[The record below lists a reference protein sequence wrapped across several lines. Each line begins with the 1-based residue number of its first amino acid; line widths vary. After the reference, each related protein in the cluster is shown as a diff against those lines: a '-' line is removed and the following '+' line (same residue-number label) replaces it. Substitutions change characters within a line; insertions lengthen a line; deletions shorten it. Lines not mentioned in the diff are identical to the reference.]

1 MFAKH
6 YYFDTLEYYQHVIFL
21 RRCIFQGTPSGASQI
36 SIPLLFAPLLLLQGA
51 GVLYAAYRL
60 IEKIVL
66 LVRSGVVSERYLVI
80 TSKVRDYFGFL
91 RHGSR

>member
-1 MFAKH
+1 MQITIILN
-6 YYFDTLEYYQHVIFL
+6 TLEFSQHVIFL
-21 RRCIFQGTPSGASQI
+21 RKPIFQGTTSGTSQI

-66 LVRSGVVSERYLVI
+66 LVRSGAVSERYLVI
-80 TSKVRDYFGFL
+80 TSKIRDYFGFL